1 MKDFGA
7 FNLFLDKSSLYIV
20 FRSWSG
26 ERMDLAISELR
37 KVVKDNSSLEKDV
50 LNLLSDS
57 KWSAHLVAVTSLL
70 IAKDC
75 SPRIIT
81 AMWKTMDSGSWA
93 IPQIAA
99 VLSVVDA
106 EFFEKA
112 KENLK
117 NPTQNIQPTFPEE
130 LQHFFDTA
138 SPVQLAKNYKNR
150 SKVISALAALYGSA
164 RGHQS
169 FLEHKEVQKMI
180 NDGGNKKIG
189 RIAVEWLRNAKRLLA
204 V

>member
-26 ERMDLAISELR
+26 EQMDIAISELR

-50 LNLLSDS
+50 LNLLADS

-75 SPRIIT
+75 SPRIIA
-81 AMWKTMDSGSWA
+81 AMWQTMDSGSWA

-99 VLSVVDA
+99 VLSIVDP

-112 KENLK
+112 KVYLK
-117 NPTQNIQPTFPEE
+117 NPSQNIEPTYPKE
-130 LQHFFDTA
+130 LQHFFDK
-138 SPVQLAKNYKNR
+138 SDPLQLAKNYKNR
-150 SKVISALAALYGSA
+150 SKIISALAALYGSA

-169 FLEHKEVQKMI
+169 FLEHNEVQKMI

-189 RIAVEWLRNAKRLLA
+189 RIAVAWIRDAKRLLSF
-204 V
+204 